1 MKKVF
6 VLLSLVLTFSIS
18 NYSQTPQPT
27 ATPNGGEDGDVVKI
41 TTNLV
46 QLDAIVTDKKGNPVT
61 NLKPSDFEV
70 YQDGKRQK
78 LANFSFVKTSV
89 SVKQALSQKTFGKT
103 KIHQPIRHRPNTT
116 GRVITFLV
124 DDGNCSSS
132 FIGMNATR
140 IALKKFVTEQMQ
152 PNDLV
157 AIYKTRSGSS
167 LMQQYTSDRARLL
180 KVIKKVRWLP
190 SLGCDNNGD
199 FFKAA
204 RQNDRIPR
212 KDDDKKDEDGL
223 TEEERDRKQKEG
235 VRDRNIDNQIVG
247 TLGVIRYIVKGLGK
261 IRGRKVLFLF
271 SDGIPTLDEDGNSR
285 LARENL
291 RSLTIEANRASVVV
305 NTIDVRGV
313 NNPGFISA
321 ADDIKPDTKFGD
333 ASNSTARLSESRRNQ
348 ARDLQDGMTTL
359 AYDTGGRFY
368 RGNNKLSVHLRRA
381 MNLEKGYYLIG
392 YEPDSETFKGPK
404 FHTIEIKLT
413 RPELKVYS
421 RAGFVGKERN
431 RRRGKIG
438 GDSELYEAINAPLPE
453 AGLDLRLTAFFGNT
467 IAKGNFIRSLIHING
482 KDIKFVPDTNGSMKA
497 VFDVVAVTLN
507 AKNDVIDEFNRTHTI
522 RVEKRALPLIAQ
534 NGLVYSTDVA
544 VKKSGVYNF
553 RVAIRDVNSK
563 FIGSAVQIVKVPK
576 LKKAKIYLS
585 GLTMGTIN
593 QEGKFISTSSSSLK
607 KAISLV
613 HSRGIPAIRSFQP
626 GSVLAYGYNVYNAR
640 IDKSTNTPKVLIS
653 ANVYRNGALV
663 SDGDAE
669 LVKFGKQTDMS
680 RLKSVG
686 YMKLPKKISAGDYAL
701 QIILRDL
708 VSNKTT
714 SQWIDFE
721 ITQ

>member
-1 MKKVF
+1 M
-6 VLLSLVLTFSIS
+6 SLVLAFSIS
-18 NYSQTPQPT
+18 IYSQTPQPT
-27 ATPNGGEDGDVVKI
+27 ATPDGGEDADVVRI
-41 TTNLV
+41 TTSLV

-61 NLKPSDFEV
+61 NLKSSDFEI

-78 LANFSFVKTSV
+78 LANFSFIQTSV
-89 SVKQALSQKTFGKT
+89 SVEQILSRKTSGKNKT
-103 KIHQPIRHRPNTT
+103 PQPIRHRANTT

-152 PNDLV
+152 PTDLV

-167 LMQQYTSDRARLL
+167 LMQQYTSDKSRLL
-180 KVIKKVRWLP
+180 KIIKKVRWLP

-204 RQNDRIPR
+204 RQRERIPR
-212 KDDDKKDEDGL
+212 KNDDEEDEDGL
-223 TEEERDRKQKEG
+223 TGEERDRKQKESI
-235 VRDRNIDNQIVG
+235 RDRNIDNQIVG

-261 IRGRKVLFLF
+261 IRGRKILFLM

-291 RSLTIEANRASVVV
+291 RGLTIEANRASVVV

-321 ADDIKPDTKFGD
+321 ADDIKPDVRFGED
-333 ASNSTARLSESRRNQ
+333 SNSTARLSESRRNQ
-348 ARDLQDGMTTL
+348 ARDLQDGMATL

-368 RGNNKLSVHLRRA
+368 RGNNKLSVHLRKA
-381 MNLEKGYYLIG
+381 MNLEKGYYLLG
-392 YEPDSETFKGPK
+392 YEPTVETFKGTK
-404 FHTIEIKLT
+404 FHNIEIKLK

-421 RAGFVGKERN
+421 RAGFVGVERN
-431 RRRGKIG
+431 RRRGKSG
-438 GDSELYEAINAPLPE
+438 SDSELYEAINAPLPN
-453 AGLDLRLTAFFGNT
+453 AGLDLRLTAYFGNT

-482 KDIKFVPDTNGSMKA
+482 RDIKFVPDANGSMKA
-497 VFDVVAVTLN
+497 VFDIVAVTLN

-522 RVEKRALPLIAQ
+522 KVEKRALPLISQ
-534 NGLVYSTDVA
+534 NGLVYATDVK

-563 FIGSAVQIVKVPK
+563 FIGSAVQIVKIPK
-576 LKKAKIYLS
+576 LKKSKIYLS

-593 QEGKFISTSSSSLK
+593 QKGKFVSTSSSSLE

-613 HSRGIPAIRSFQP
+613 RSGGIPAIRSFQQ
-626 GSVLAYGYNVYNAR
+626 GSVLAYGYNVYNPR
-640 IDKSTNTPKVLIS
+640 IDKSTKTPRVSII
-653 ANVYRNGALV
+653 ANVYRDGVLV
-663 SDGDAE
+663 SDGKPE
-669 LVKFGKQTDMS
+669 IVKFGTQADMS

-686 YMKLPKKISAGDYAL
+686 YMRLPKKIRAGDYAL
-701 QIILRDL
+701 QIILKDL

-714 SQWIDFE
+714 SRWIDFE
-721 ITQ
+721 IMQ